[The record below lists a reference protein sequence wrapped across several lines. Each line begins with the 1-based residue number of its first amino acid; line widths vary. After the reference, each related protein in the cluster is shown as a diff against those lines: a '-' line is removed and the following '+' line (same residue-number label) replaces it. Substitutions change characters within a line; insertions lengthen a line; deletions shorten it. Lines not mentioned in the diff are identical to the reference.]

1 MLALF
6 QLVDRLRQEISRQA
20 TIPDT
25 LQRIPLTLKE
35 SHRPDRHS
43 DQRNDRQKDDN
54 DNPSWCLLLKIGSQN
69 ELTTVRTLL
78 SLIMNFLTAMRTGNY
93 VIKFVIHF
101 KSRCKTLSTAE
112 QSGRTEMHSIKNTVV
127 AVCLLGLSFLFY
139 QASSKNDT
147 DQSNLIPAL
156 DISDGLDG
164 VQDFAAQGIDSLKSK
179 MPNMELPNMELPN
192 VELPNLDQAKNMAS
206 EAASKMANRIGEKAS
221 ELKDKI
227 GFNGFANNSTNS
239 MTPNAFAPAPSNQ
252 RSNPGV
258 NAQQNLSFAHTTP
271 PTNSFGANSFAA
283 NQPNIN
289 QPVTREPIDDR
300 VARDQGLIAALDN
313 QFAANKKSFS
323 GQPAINQPAIN
334 QPAMNQPVM
343 NQPTINPPA
352 VNQSPAQ
359 IQPPMN
365 SAGQNEFQFTSQPI
379 PSSDSSFNRLA
390 SENRAIN
397 ESDDD
402 SDFNIQLAAPDTFSP
417 DTPESNTLSP
427 NLSAPSGF
435 ASGSPVTLSQVWPQI
450 DKLVEAQKFRDALA
464 LLSKHY
470 HTENLSGPHRQ
481 KLIGWLDALAG
492 KVIFSAEH
500 HLTEFPYTVS
510 NESLA
515 DISQRWKVPPQ
526 LIYNINRA
534 KIPNPAV
541 LSGGTELK
549 EVKGPFNAE
558 IDLSEKVMTLFLG
571 NLYAGR
577 YAIRVGVS
585 GTPKPG
591 LFRVLI
597 KSAKGHD
604 WRDASGKDYPPGS
617 PSNGYGPNWIGLS
630 GSLCIHAVS
639 DSATDGHPGCIG
651 LSDKD
656 SRDVFGILTDSSTI
670 KIVQ

>member
-6 QLVDRLRQEISRQA
+6 QLVNRLRQEISRQA
-20 TIPDT
+20 TIPDN
-25 LQRIPLTLKE
+25 LQRIPLTLKK

-78 SLIMNFLTAMRTGNY
+78 SLIMNFLAAMRTGNY

-147 DQSNLIPAL
+147 DQSNLIPAV

-164 VQDFAAQGIDSLKSK
+164 VQDFAAQGMDSFKSK
-179 MPNMELPNMELPN
+179 LPNMELPN
-192 VELPNLDQAKNMAS
+192 VELPNLAQAKNMAS
-206 EAASKMANRIGEKAS
+206 DAASKMANSIGEKAA

-239 MTPNAFAPAPSNQ
+239 MTPNTFAPAPSNQ
-252 RSNPGV
+252 RSSPGV
-258 NAQQNLSFAHTTP
+258 NGQQNLSFTHTTS
-271 PTNSFGANSFAA
+271 PTNSLGANSFAA

-289 QPVTREPIDDR
+289 QPATRKPIDDR
-300 VARDQGLIAALDN
+300 VARDQGLIAALGS
-313 QFAANKKSFS
+313 QFAANKNSFN

-334 QPAMNQPVM
+334 QPVLNQPA
-343 NQPTINPPA
+343 INPPVA
-352 VNQSPAQ
+352 NQAPTQ
-359 IQPPMN
+359 IEPPMN

-390 SENRAIN
+390 SENRVIN

-402 SDFNIQLAAPDTFSP
+402 SDFNIQLAAPDT

-427 NLSAPSGF
+427 NLSAPSGL
-435 ASGSPVTLSQVWPQI
+435 ATGSLVTLSQVWPEI
-450 DKLVEAQKFRDALA
+450 DRLVEAQKFRDALA

-500 HLTEFPYTVS
+500 HLTELPYTVS
-510 NESLA
+510 NESLT

-630 GSLCIHAVS
+630 GSLCIHAVN
-639 DSATDGHPGCIG
+639 DSATDGHRGCIG
-651 LSDKD
+651 LSEKD